1 MKHFIISIFLLIFV
15 PCFSQRTIKKVYLP
29 SYRIIHCNFLKT
41 VNNIAARYNQNNN
54 NIFIIYM
61 QGSCRVYVWM
71 LDKKNVMYDPDTFG
85 YTIVGKH
92 VFFLQKDKNQNILIP
107 HNGSKRL
114 FNFLDTKI
122 PPMTDGVFEWVYNI
136 SGDRVK
142 LLRFISIE

>member
-1 MKHFIISIFLLIFV
+1 
-15 PCFSQRTIKKVYLP
+15 
-29 SYRIIHCNFLKT
+29 
-41 VNNIAARYNQNNN
+41 
-54 NIFIIYM
+54 M

-85 YTIVGKH
+85 YTVVGKH

-136 SGDRVK
+136 LSLIHISEPTRQDRPS
-142 LLRFISIE
+142 RMPSSA